1 MRFSKKISRVHVKL
15 LACVNPHLHSR
26 MYTKRHADRL
36 MTTST
41 ITQTPYVAS
50 LISTHTHIRKI
61 RPLKSLWVFLK
72 FLFQPP
78 ILSGG
83 CLFSFN
89 YLLLFFPQDHEIKIY
104 TWIPRALVIRFHI
117 FYSEIKQQG
126 NEHWNLTPCCSGRAK
141 VREINFA
148 HSCRGKTERRRG
160 KRRVAERL

>member
-1 MRFSKKISRVHVKL
+1 
-15 LACVNPHLHSR
+15 

-61 RPLKSLWVFLK
+61 RPLKSFFVFLSSC
-72 FLFQPP
+72 FNPSPPP

-89 YLLLFFPQDHEIKIY
+89 YLLLFFSQDHEIKIY

-126 NEHWNLTPCCSGRAK
+126 NERWNLTPCCSGRAK